1 MPCLTIRWR
10 QSAEN
15 LGFSHVY
22 TQVYTG
28 TILGIM
34 KAKDPGLPASLAHS
48 MLHPGRLN
56 TQIIWCT
63 PACDHNTDW
72 PNMMEY
78 VCSPLKFKYCYYF
91 CFFHN
96 SASFLSSFNQLSFII
111 RRLLF
116 QWVFFPFSPTGLRN
130 LLWLLSFLTFIC
142 PQLFNS
148 HIVKTPG
155 RLGLIAGTACSW
167 VSLGMQKTFWR
178 QKTWVRHL
186 LRHPLSSQPAQ

>member
-10 QSAEN
+10 QSAGN

-22 TQVYTG
+22 TQVYTEQFWESWRRR
-28 TILGIM
+28 IL
-34 KAKDPGLPASLAHS
+34 AFLPVWLIPCFILAGWT
-48 MLHPGRLN
+48 L
-56 TQIIWCT
+56 QIWCT

-78 VCSPLKFKYCYYF
+78 VSSPLKFKYCYYF
-91 CFFHN
+91 CFFHH
-96 SASFLSSFNQLSFII
+96 SASFLSSFSQLSFII
-111 RRLLF
+111 RRVLF

-130 LLWLLSFLTFIC
+130 LLWLLSFLTLIC

-155 RLGLIAGTACSW
+155 RLELIAGTACSW

-186 LRHPLSSQPAQ
+186 LRHPLSSQPAK